1 MYNDVRIRVE
11 VVVVLS
17 SGDLR
22 DIDVHTAVVAPI
34 FRAGH
39 KDKQVISAVPHR
51 RWDLHGLT
59 FISNNHVTR
68 SASAVDLHKVY

>member
-1 MYNDVRIRVE
+1 MTIVGTHNHVRVRVE

-34 FRAGH
+34 VRAGH
-39 KDKQVISAVPHR
+39 KDEQGMAR
-51 RWDLHGLT
+51 
-59 FISNNHVTR
+59 SNM
-68 SASAVDLHKVY
+68 

>member
-1 MYNDVRIRVE
+1 MTIVGTIVGTHNHVRVRVE

-34 FRAGH
+34 VRAGH
-39 KDKQVISAVPHR
+39 KDKQGMAR
-51 RWDLHGLT
+51 
-59 FISNNHVTR
+59 SNM
-68 SASAVDLHKVY
+68 